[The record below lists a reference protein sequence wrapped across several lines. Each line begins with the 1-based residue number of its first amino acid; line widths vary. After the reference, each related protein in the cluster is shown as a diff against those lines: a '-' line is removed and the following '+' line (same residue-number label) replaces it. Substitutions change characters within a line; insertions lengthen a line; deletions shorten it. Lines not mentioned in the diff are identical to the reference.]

1 MSENE
6 AVLPA
11 PGATPAPAVPVPGS
25 ATAAPAVTVPG
36 DAAPE
41 AAVPVPQPARQ
52 ESPDDILRLMVAEGK
67 TVYLPGRAQPLTQGR
82 QFTLRRR
89 DAAAL
94 LKAGHVVLLG

>member
-1 MSENE
+1 MSEND

-11 PGATPAPAVPVPGS
+11 PAATPAPAVPVPGP
-25 ATAAPAVTVPG
+25 AAPAAAVTVPG
-36 DAAPE
+36 EVGPAP
-41 AAVPVPQPARQ
+41 AGPAPQPARQ
-52 ESPDDILRLMVAEGK
+52 ESPDDIVRLMVAEGK

>member
-6 AVLPA
+6 SAPA
-11 PGATPAPAVPVPGS
+11 APTGPELPGAPAKP
-25 ATAAPAVTVPG
+25 
-36 DAAPE
+36 
-41 AAVPVPQPARQ
+41 
-52 ESPDDILRLMVAEGK
+52 ESPDAILRLMVAEGK

-94 LKAGHVVLLG
+94 LKAGHVILVG

>member
-1 MSENE
+1 MSEND

-11 PGATPAPAVPVPGS
+11 PAATPAPAMPAPGP
-25 ATAAPAVTVPG
+25 AAPAAAVTVPAEG
-36 DAAPE
+36 AP
-41 AAVPVPQPARQ
+41 APAGPAPQPARQ
-52 ESPDDILRLMVAEGK
+52 ESPDDIVRLMVAEGK